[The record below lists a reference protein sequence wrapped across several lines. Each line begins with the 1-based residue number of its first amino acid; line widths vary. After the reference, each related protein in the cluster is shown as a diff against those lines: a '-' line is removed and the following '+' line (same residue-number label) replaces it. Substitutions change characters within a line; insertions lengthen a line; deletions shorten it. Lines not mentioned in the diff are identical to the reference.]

1 MPAEWNLPSLIQ
13 QEPRR
18 VFDNDEDLDAPFM
31 TVDPWRGR
39 WGRRLYDATVD
50 VETGPSASQILAQAP
65 FGRYKPD
72 AVPRVPQVVPE
83 DVPPSPSSLGLDIEM
98 HSRRRRCRSRKR
110 SESIAPPTAGPYH
123 DAAGYGLPLPP
134 SARVPYG
141 LDNGPPS
148 AQLSTPSPGP
158 RGRASLD
165 GTDSGHAPR
174 FFTSLDFYGVG
185 FHSRP
190 DSVVEPE
197 GARTE
202 IPAPIPKTN
211 SIPRVP
217 IRVTPPP
224 GHSPVDAHIQAEAH
238 SPGLERHPSTFA
250 ALATF
255 IWQVVPTTL
264 YLCALFRL
272 PALYFSRVA
281 RVFENA
287 DLCRR
292 DIIRMAVARATLW
305 EQALGGSVNHSQA
318 YGYTFHEPQGRELS
332 FPLLQFKKTW
342 EQFVDNL
349 LHEWK
354 VLNVISALLTSAV
367 LTILQID
374 AAAAD
379 PVVRTAALLALVC
392 TLMSLLYG
400 CLYTVRFGSMKAMYK
415 ASEWALS
422 AAKQFVGSIVSF
434 IIAIM
439 AFVWRTGAGDKLKHA
454 DPFTTPG
461 QALASRVII
470 SFSLALGAAY
480 FVLVVHRRWRENVY
494 EQMRR

>member
-1 MPAEWNLPSLIQ
+1 MPAEWNLPSLAR
-13 QEPRR
+13 QELRR

-39 WGRRLYDATVD
+39 WGRRLNDATVD
-50 VETGPSASQILAQAP
+50 VETGPSASQILAHAP

-72 AVPRVPQVVPE
+72 AVPRVPQKTQVSKQKE
-83 DVPPSPSSLGLDIEM
+83 IGI
-98 HSRRRRCRSRKR
+98 HRAASRR
-110 SESIAPPTAGPYH
+110 A
-123 DAAGYGLPLPP
+123 
-134 SARVPYG
+134 
-141 LDNGPPS
+141 
-148 AQLSTPSPGP
+148 
-158 RGRASLD
+158 
-165 GTDSGHAPR
+165 
-174 FFTSLDFYGVG
+174 
-185 FHSRP
+185 
-190 DSVVEPE
+190 
-197 GARTE
+197 
-202 IPAPIPKTN
+202 
-211 SIPRVP
+211 IPRCGWQ
-217 IRVTPPP
+217 R
-224 GHSPVDAHIQAEAH
+224 
-238 SPGLERHPSTFA
+238 STRA
-250 ALATF
+250 AF
-255 IWQVVPTTL
+255 CVVPTTL

-292 DIIRMAVARATLW
+292 DVIRMAVARATLW
-305 EQALGGSVNHSQA
+305 EQALGGSVNQA

-332 FPLLQFKKTW
+332 VPLLQFKKTW

-415 ASEWALS
+415 ASEWALE
-422 AAKQFVGSIVSF
+422 AQKTTTNRFWNVWVMLAMPAVWLLWSIVSF
-434 IIAIM
+434 IVAIM
-439 AFVWRTGAGDKLKHA
+439 AFVWRTGARDELEHG
-454 DPFTTPG
+454 DPFTTSG

-470 SFSLALGAAY
+470 SVSLALGTAY
-480 FVLVVHRRWRENVY
+480 FMLVVHRRWRENVH
-494 EQMRR
+494 EQMRRERQLKTREAGWKGRAEGDGLPVGEMYEEKEAWPRADSPELPMQMC